1 MRLDVFRNKTF
12 VIRKTLCGT
21 SSMLAAMST
30 RRSSDLGTT
39 TTTAAPV
46 YPTIWRSDFLYVR
59 WKMTPL
65 TDISLSKDGF
75 YCYHYLNC
83 VHGFEY
89 SVDVTDYAIY
99 INVGQ
104 TVEKMCVL

>member
-1 MRLDVFRNKTF
+1 
-12 VIRKTLCGT
+12 
-21 SSMLAAMST
+21 
-30 RRSSDLGTT
+30 
-39 TTTAAPV
+39 
-46 YPTIWRSDFLYVR
+46 
-59 WKMTPL
+59 MTPL